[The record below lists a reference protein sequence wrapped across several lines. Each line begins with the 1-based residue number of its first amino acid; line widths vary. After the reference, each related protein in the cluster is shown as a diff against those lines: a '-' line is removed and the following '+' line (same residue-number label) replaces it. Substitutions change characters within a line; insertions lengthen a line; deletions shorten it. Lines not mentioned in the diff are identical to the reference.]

1 VLGGWGGFETLRIS
15 KAIYR

>member
-1 VLGGWGGFETLRIS
+1 VLGGWGGYEIVKIS